1 MKGEVYNLKLRLQ
14 KFLAKAGVA
23 SRRASEKLILQGKV
37 KVNEKIVKKLGTKVN
52 PKVDIVKVNNKIC
65 QIEKEK
71 IYIKINKPKGVLT
84 TVKDPLGRPTVID
97 MLPDI
102 EERIYPAGRLDMDS
116 AGLLILTNDGQ
127 ATYKLTHPK
136 FEITKTYLVRVK
148 KLIKKQTVKKLENG
162 IMLQDGLTY
171 PAKVKI
177 CKTDRD
183 TSIFEIKIHEGRNRQ
198 IRRMCDAV
206 GHPVIDLKRTH
217 IGPISLNGLD
227 SGEWCY
233 MSKREI
239 KYLKNLKSK

>member
-1 MKGEVYNLKLRLQ
+1 MKLRLQ

-37 KVNEKIVKKLGTKVN
+37 KVNNKIVKKLGTKVN
-52 PKVDIVKVNNKIC
+52 PKVDVVKVDNKIC

-71 IYIKINKPKGVLT
+71 IYIKINKPKGVIT

-97 MLPDI
+97 ILPDI
-102 EERIYPAGRLDMDS
+102 EERIYPVGRLDMDS
-116 AGLLILTNDGQ
+116 EGLLILTNDGQ

-136 FEITKTYLVRVK
+136 FKITKTYLVRVE
-148 KLIKKQTVKKLENG
+148 KLIKKHTIEKLENG
-162 IMLQDGLTY
+162 IILEDGPTY

-177 CKTDRD
+177 CRKDKD

-206 GHPVIDLKRTH
+206 GHPVIDLKRTN
-217 IGPISLNGLD
+217 IGQISLNGLN

-233 MSKREI
+233 MSKEEI
-239 KYLKNLKSK
+239 KYIENLKSK

>member
-1 MKGEVYNLKLRLQ
+1 MELRLQ

-37 KVNEKIVKKLGTKVN
+37 KVNDKIVKKLGTKVN

-65 QIEKEK
+65 QIEREK

-84 TVKDPLGRPTVID
+84 TVKDPLGRPTVMD
-97 MLPDI
+97 MLIDI
-102 EERIYPAGRLDMDS
+102 EERIYPVGRLDMDS
-116 AGLLILTNDGQ
+116 EGLLILTNDGQ

-136 FEITKTYLVRVK
+136 FEVTKTYLVCVEKLMK
-148 KLIKKQTVKKLENG
+148 KHTIEKLENG
-162 IMLQDGLTY
+162 IILQDGPTY

-177 CKTDRD
+177 CKIDKG
-183 TSIFEIKIHEGRNRQ
+183 TSIFQIKIHEGRNRQ

-217 IGPISLNGLD
+217 IGSISLNGLN

-233 MSKREI
+233 MSKKEI
-239 KYLKNLKSK
+239 QYIKNLKSK